1 MAFEINLIS
10 LFFQASLVVK
20 LVLITLLLIS
30 FVSWW
35 FIIEKYITFKRA
47 ERDIYEFNKIFWTN
61 NDLEKIFTKLQRK
74 EKLIG
79 LEQVFV
85 SGFKEFSKKEKKP
98 PNLDQIKK
106 ILEITIS
113 RCEEEFSKRLPFL
126 STAASVSPYI
136 GLFGTV
142 WGIMNAFGGLS
153 QLTQVSI
160 TVVAPGISEALI
172 ATALG
177 LFAAI
182 PALVSYNWNL
192 NKINSFVNEYS
203 NFSEELIIFFLTK
216 LMRAKNPKKYL
227 AEINVIPYVDI
238 MLVLLLIFMVTAP
251 FIIQGINVDLPKVDS
266 APIDDFE
273 NNSLTISINS
283 SGKYYLE
290 LDTFKDQ
297 ELTLEKIENELKK
310 IITSNKVEVFIRAD
324 SQVIFDDVAKLMS
337 SLQKLKPNSINFLT
351 EPKND

>member
-1 MAFEINLIS
+1 
-10 LFFQASLVVK
+10 
-20 LVLITLLLIS
+20 
-30 FVSWW
+30 
-35 FIIEKYITFKRA
+35 
-47 ERDIYEFNKIFWTN
+47 
-61 NDLEKIFTKLQRK
+61 
-74 EKLIG
+74 
-79 LEQVFV
+79 
-85 SGFKEFSKKEKKP
+85 
-98 PNLDQIKK
+98 
-106 ILEITIS
+106 
-113 RCEEEFSKRLPFL
+113 
-126 STAASVSPYI
+126 
-136 GLFGTV
+136 
-142 WGIMNAFGGLS
+142 
-153 QLTQVSI
+153 
-160 TVVAPGISEALI
+160 
-172 ATALG
+172 
-177 LFAAI
+177 
-182 PALVSYNWNL
+182 
-192 NKINSFVNEYS
+192 
-203 NFSEELIIFFLTK
+203 
-216 LMRAKNPKKYL
+216 MRAKNPKKYL

-310 IITSNKVEVFIRAD
+310 IITGNKVEVFIRAD

>member
-1 MAFEINLIS
+1 
-10 LFFQASLVVK
+10 
-20 LVLITLLLIS
+20 
-30 FVSWW
+30 
-35 FIIEKYITFKRA
+35 
-47 ERDIYEFNKIFWTN
+47 
-61 NDLEKIFTKLQRK
+61 
-74 EKLIG
+74 
-79 LEQVFV
+79 
-85 SGFKEFSKKEKKP
+85 
-98 PNLDQIKK
+98 
-106 ILEITIS
+106 
-113 RCEEEFSKRLPFL
+113 
-126 STAASVSPYI
+126 
-136 GLFGTV
+136 
-142 WGIMNAFGGLS
+142 
-153 QLTQVSI
+153 
-160 TVVAPGISEALI
+160 
-172 ATALG
+172 
-177 LFAAI
+177 
-182 PALVSYNWNL
+182 
-192 NKINSFVNEYS
+192 
-203 NFSEELIIFFLTK
+203 
-216 LMRAKNPKKYL
+216 MRAKNHKKYL

>member
-1 MAFEINLIS
+1 
-10 LFFQASLVVK
+10 
-20 LVLITLLLIS
+20 
-30 FVSWW
+30 
-35 FIIEKYITFKRA
+35 
-47 ERDIYEFNKIFWTN
+47 
-61 NDLEKIFTKLQRK
+61 
-74 EKLIG
+74 
-79 LEQVFV
+79 
-85 SGFKEFSKKEKKP
+85 
-98 PNLDQIKK
+98 
-106 ILEITIS
+106 
-113 RCEEEFSKRLPFL
+113 
-126 STAASVSPYI
+126 
-136 GLFGTV
+136 
-142 WGIMNAFGGLS
+142 
-153 QLTQVSI
+153 
-160 TVVAPGISEALI
+160 
-172 ATALG
+172 
-177 LFAAI
+177 
-182 PALVSYNWNL
+182 
-192 NKINSFVNEYS
+192 
-203 NFSEELIIFFLTK
+203 
-216 LMRAKNPKKYL
+216 MRAKNPKKYL

-297 ELTLEKIENELKK
+297 ELTLDKIENELKK

>member
-1 MAFEINLIS
+1 
-10 LFFQASLVVK
+10 
-20 LVLITLLLIS
+20 
-30 FVSWW
+30 
-35 FIIEKYITFKRA
+35 
-47 ERDIYEFNKIFWTN
+47 
-61 NDLEKIFTKLQRK
+61 
-74 EKLIG
+74 
-79 LEQVFV
+79 
-85 SGFKEFSKKEKKP
+85 
-98 PNLDQIKK
+98 
-106 ILEITIS
+106 
-113 RCEEEFSKRLPFL
+113 
-126 STAASVSPYI
+126 
-136 GLFGTV
+136 
-142 WGIMNAFGGLS
+142 
-153 QLTQVSI
+153 
-160 TVVAPGISEALI
+160 
-172 ATALG
+172 
-177 LFAAI
+177 
-182 PALVSYNWNL
+182 
-192 NKINSFVNEYS
+192 
-203 NFSEELIIFFLTK
+203 
-216 LMRAKNPKKYL
+216 MRAKNPKKYL

-351 EPKND
+351 EPKDD

>member
-1 MAFEINLIS
+1 
-10 LFFQASLVVK
+10 
-20 LVLITLLLIS
+20 
-30 FVSWW
+30 
-35 FIIEKYITFKRA
+35 
-47 ERDIYEFNKIFWTN
+47 
-61 NDLEKIFTKLQRK
+61 
-74 EKLIG
+74 
-79 LEQVFV
+79 
-85 SGFKEFSKKEKKP
+85 
-98 PNLDQIKK
+98 
-106 ILEITIS
+106 
-113 RCEEEFSKRLPFL
+113 
-126 STAASVSPYI
+126 
-136 GLFGTV
+136 
-142 WGIMNAFGGLS
+142 
-153 QLTQVSI
+153 
-160 TVVAPGISEALI
+160 
-172 ATALG
+172 
-177 LFAAI
+177 
-182 PALVSYNWNL
+182 
-192 NKINSFVNEYS
+192 
-203 NFSEELIIFFLTK
+203 
-216 LMRAKNPKKYL
+216 MRAKNPKKYL

-351 EPKND
+351 EPKNE